1 MNEQEIKNSLFICDN
16 ASCHKTKLIKV
27 KCKKKKLKIFTNIPY
42 KSEYNGIE
50 FMFGYFKNIYYKFIF
65 KNKTEQKNKIIEILD
80 SKKIKENMGCFYLQA
95 FENYIKF
102 YKEVGNDFDIKNLY
116 RCLDKKKGEI

>member
-1 MNEQEIKNSLFICDN
+1 
-16 ASCHKTKLIKV
+16 
-27 KCKKKKLKIFTNIPY
+27 
-42 KSEYNGIE
+42 
-50 FMFGYFKNIYYKFIF
+50 MFGYFKNIYYKFIF